1 MKMWV
6 AVVGVLAL
14 ASRSHS
20 TFTYPDSEDSVL
32 PGVRTMPAGRHP
44 EEERIHFPTDD
55 STDILDLHELD
66 RDTLNRL
73 NAITNISDF
82 AQMFDLSLPED
93 DSDNSSVM
101 TRFGGSNDESVELAS
116 MANCKPELRTVELDL
131 PHDPHTTFYPTCIR
145 VEQCGGCCFGPLLT
159 CRPSITKAFDVKV
172 LKTTTSSS
180 DSSRRSRPGRRHRR
194 ENTVSYHTVS
204 VVKHTACECGCK
216 VQASDCNTT
225 IHTYHEGE
233 CACVCKDRDE
243 KSKCEEQNSTKY
255 WSDETCSCYCRKPL
269 SCGSGEYFSQ
279 VSCRCEHLAV
289 RSGIIFGAGEGSAA

>member
-1 MKMWV
+1 MMKMWV

-14 ASRSHS
+14 TSRSLS
-20 TFTYPDSEDSVL
+20 INVV
-32 PGVRTMPAGRHP
+32 PGVRSMPAGRDTG
-44 EEERIHFPTDD
+44 EERIYFPTDD
-55 STDILDLHELD
+55 FTDNFTDTLDLDGLD
-66 RDTLNRL
+66 RDTLKRL
-73 NAITNISDF
+73 NIIENISDF
-82 AQMFDLSLPED
+82 AQMFNLSLPEN
-93 DSDNSSVM
+93 DSPNTTVV
-101 TRFGGSNDESVELAS
+101 TRFGDVGDEPAELAT

-131 PHDPHTTFYPTCIR
+131 PHDSHTTFYPTCIR

-159 CRPSITKAFDVKV
+159 CRPTVTKAFKVKV
-172 LKTTTSSS
+172 LKTSTSSG
-180 DSSRRSRPGRRHRR
+180 SSRRARPDRRHRR

-204 VVKHTACECGCK
+204 VFKHTACECGCK

-255 WSDETCSCYCRKPL
+255 WSDESCSCYCRKPL

-289 RSGIIFGAGEGSAA
+289 RSGIIFSDLEGSAT